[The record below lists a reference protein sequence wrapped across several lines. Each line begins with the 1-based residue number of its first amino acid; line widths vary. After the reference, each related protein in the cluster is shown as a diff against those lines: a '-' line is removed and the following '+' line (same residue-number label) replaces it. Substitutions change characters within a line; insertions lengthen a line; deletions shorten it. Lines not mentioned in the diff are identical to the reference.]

1 MAGAR
6 GGQGDAVNAR
16 QFQCAPHTGPEVWDG
31 PDTEWSRDF
40 DDHFADTAAEAY
52 AESEWHGSGCEGDPT
67 RKPTKI
73 AVRELATG
81 RRWVV
86 TVSAEAVMRWTGHGE
101 EVTT

>member
-16 QFQCAPHTGPEVWDG
+16 QFQCAPYTGPDVWDS
-31 PDTEWSRDF
+31 PVAEWSVSF
-40 DDHFADTAAEAY
+40 DTHSADTAAEAY
-52 AESEWHGSGCEGDPT
+52 ADNEWHGSGCEGDPT
-67 RKPTKI
+67 YEPAKI
-73 AVRELATG
+73 AVLEPATG

-86 TVSAEAVMRWTGHGE
+86 TVSAEAVMRWTGHEE